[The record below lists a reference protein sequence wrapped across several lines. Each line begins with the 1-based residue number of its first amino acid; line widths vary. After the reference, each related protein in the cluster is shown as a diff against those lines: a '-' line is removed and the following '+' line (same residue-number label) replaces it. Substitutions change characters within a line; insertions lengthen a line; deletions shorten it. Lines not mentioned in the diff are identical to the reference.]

1 MIRPKK
7 SQDIIAEQALDIG
20 IPEEHLAIMVN
31 SYYSELKGAMS
42 NFKGMVLD
50 MPNLGKLYIKENQ
63 LRDTIPA
70 RKVALEKTMLFK
82 DNPKAVQTVQDDV
95 DNMTRVW
102 YDILEEREKK
112 AVVRYVYRTIKKL
125 RKNESTG
132 KTTED
137 LG

>member
-1 MIRPKK
+1 
-7 SQDIIAEQALDIG
+7 
-20 IPEEHLAIMVN
+20 
-31 SYYSELKGAMS
+31 MS
-42 NFKGMVLD
+42 NLKGMVLD
-50 MPNLGKLYIKENQ
+50 MPNLGKLYIKVNQ